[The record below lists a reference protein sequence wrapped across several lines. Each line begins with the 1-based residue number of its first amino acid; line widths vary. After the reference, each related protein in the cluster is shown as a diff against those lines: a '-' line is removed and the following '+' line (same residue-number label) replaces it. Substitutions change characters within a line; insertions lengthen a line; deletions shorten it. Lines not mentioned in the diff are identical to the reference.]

1 MQKLCKLCGDE
12 LVRNRCPRVQ
22 CQESVQERMHRE
34 HDPEHN
40 NAKERDRRMK
50 TGKKARARRRR
61 NSRISKNIFLRT
73 NK

>member
-1 MQKLCKLCGDE
+1 
-12 LVRNRCPRVQ
+12 
-22 CQESVQERMHRE
+22 MHRE